1 MTTTICIVNHKGGVG
16 KTTSVA
22 NIGAGLNAIGKRVLL
37 VDLDPQCNL
46 SDSFGYAQPPLS
58 IYDALS
64 DGKPAP
70 IVPISEGFD
79 LIPASLD
86 LAGLELEIASRMA
99 RETLLKRALA
109 PLRQHYDFILI
120 DSPPSLG
127 LLTING
133 LVAATEVLIPLEAE
147 FLAYRGIDSI
157 VGIIENVKMHFN
169 ESLYISGVFLTKYN
183 RQRILTK
190 SIREEVARYFGDVLL
205 DSHIRVN
212 VSLAEA
218 PANSKHVFAYAPDS
232 NGAEDYRQL
241 VQEYLKKKYEV

>member
-1 MTTTICIVNHKGGVG
+1 MATICIVNHKGGVG

-22 NIGAGLNAIGKRVLL
+22 NIGAGLNKLGKRVLL

-46 SDSFGYAQPPLS
+46 SDSFGFARPPLS
-58 IYDALS
+58 IYDALR

-70 IVPISEGFD
+70 VVTIREGFD

-86 LAGLELEIASRMA
+86 LAGLELEIASRLS
-99 RETLLKRALA
+99 RETLLKRTLA
-109 PLRQHYDFILI
+109 PLKKSYDFIII

-133 LVAATEVLIPLEAE
+133 LIAADEVIIPLEAE

-157 VGIIENVKMHFN
+157 VGIIENVKLHFN
-169 ESLYISGVFLTKYN
+169 ENLFISGVFLTKYN

-190 SIREEVARYFGDVLL
+190 SIRDEVYRYFGDVLL
-205 DSHIRVN
+205 QSNIRVN
-212 VSLAEA
+212 VALAEA
-218 PANSKHVFAYAPDS
+218 PANGQDVINYAPDS
-232 NGAEDYRQL
+232 KGAEDYMNL
-241 VQEYLKKKYEV
+241 VEEYLNRPKL